1 MSASTYKQLEQEFR
15 RLHAFR
21 GALSLLRWDA
31 AVMMPRGSADVRGD
45 QLAALETEH
54 HALLTAPRITRLL
67 DRAQANTQGL
77 ADWQIANL
85 REMRRQ
91 RDHAIAT
98 PASLVSRL
106 AKATSKA
113 EAQWLEARRQGKF
126 ELFAPHLE
134 EVVHLVRDKS
144 VLLGQ
149 ALNLAPYDALVDEFS
164 PGISTADIDAVF
176 KALSRRLPT
185 LIRETIALQ
194 ESRKVLPLTGKFPNG
209 KQRALAVEIMK
220 AIGFPFDRGRLDESE
235 HPFTEGVPGD
245 IRVTTRF
252 DPADLFSGLLGALH
266 ETGHAMYDLGLPQDW
281 RDQPVGR
288 DRGMALEESQ
298 SLLLEM
304 IICRSRAFMR
314 YLKPLLE
321 KHFGVSGPEWEV
333 ENLYAHLTRVRR
345 GLIRV
350 DADELTYPV
359 HIMVR
364 YELEKQMLS
373 GELAVKDLPAAW
385 NALIEQRL
393 GIAPANDVEGC
404 LQDIH
409 WAVGSFGYF
418 PSYALGAVIAA
429 QLYESLRGE
438 VPGLEEQIARG
449 EFGGLFG
456 WLRTN
461 VHGLGAKVTVNEL
474 MKCATGK
481 PLSAA
486 SFVRYVESKYLE
498 GTPQTAPAPA
508 SSAAA

>member
-77 ADWQIANL
+77 ADWQVANL

-98 PASLVSRL
+98 PVSLISRL
-106 AKATSKA
+106 TKAASRA
-113 EAQWLEARRQGKF
+113 EAHWLEARQQGKF

-134 EVVHLVRDKS
+134 EVVHLVRDKAA
-144 VLLGQ
+144 LLGQ
-149 ALNLAPYDALVDEFS
+149 ALNLPQYDALVDEFS
-164 PGISTADIDAVF
+164 PGITTADIDAMF
-176 KALSRRLPT
+176 KSLSRRLPS
-185 LIRETIALQ
+185 LIRESIAVQ
-194 ESRKVLPLTGKFPNG
+194 ETRPLLPLSGKFPAS
-209 KQRALAVEIMK
+209 KQRALSVEIMK
-220 AIGFPFDRGRLDESE
+220 AIGFPFERGRLDESE

-252 DPADLFSGLLGALH
+252 DPNDLFSGLLGALH

-298 SLLLEM
+298 SLLIEM
-304 IICRSRAFMR
+304 IICRSRPFVR

-321 KHFGVSGPEWEV
+321 KHFAVSGPEWDI
-333 ENLYAHLTRVRR
+333 ENLYSHLTTVRR
-345 GLIRV
+345 SLIRV
-350 DADELTYPV
+350 DADELTYPAHV
-359 HIMVR
+359 MLR
-364 YELEKQMLS
+364 YELEKQLLS
-373 GELAVKDLPAAW
+373 GELAVKDLSAAW
-385 NALIEQRL
+385 NAGMEQRL
-393 GIAPANDVEGC
+393 GIKPANDMEGC

-418 PSYALGAVIAA
+418 PSYALGGVIAA
-429 QLYESLRGE
+429 QLYESLRAD
-438 VPGLEEQIARG
+438 VPELDDQISRG
-449 EFGGLFG
+449 EFSGMFD

-461 VHGLGAKVTVNEL
+461 VHGVGAKVTVHEL
-474 MKCATGK
+474 MKAATGK
-481 PLSAA
+481 GLSAT
-486 SFVRYVESKYLE
+486 SFVRYAETKYLE
-498 GTPQTAPAPA
+498 GTAN
-508 SSAAA
+508 SVAA